1 MLVLNLVFHEKPKH
15 FDVDTHFIRERV
27 AKGVVENVAHI
38 FTKALG
44 FVQHKYICKRLSL
57 VYPFQGKS

>member
-27 AKGVVENVAHI
+27 VKGVAENVAHI
-38 FTKALG
+38 FTKALVFFNINI
-44 FVQHKYICKRLSL
+44 FVSD
-57 VYPFQGKS
+57 